1 MNIGYST
8 DKPETTLQDVANM
21 FGCDLHGYTVLLSGD
36 VTGMTPKQ
44 LAALI
49 ESYMRA
55 AMIKKGLD
63 VSVWVINQDKE
74 RLMDFISKQAEKFK
88 VTLLKVAS
96 FKELKNYEPDAVL
109 PIGDLNERLIAW
121 AQSKDI
127 EIWGEQ

>member
-1 MNIGYST
+1 
-8 DKPETTLQDVANM
+8 
-21 FGCDLHGYTVLLSGD
+21 
-36 VTGMTPKQ
+36 
-44 LAALI
+44 
-49 ESYMRA
+49 
-55 AMIKKGLD
+55 
-63 VSVWVINQDKE
+63 
-74 RLMDFISKQAEKFK
+74 MDFISKQAEKFK